1 MNQNL
6 HLSLLPWKQFQTI
19 RHNSIIE
26 DCIVS
31 QINFNETVRGR
42 KKKKNFMENDFKLFS
57 EAFA

>member
-31 QINFNETVRGR
+31 QINFNEIVRGG
-42 KKKKNFMENDFKLFS
+42 KKKNFMENDFKLFS
-57 EAFA
+57 EVFD